1 MPRSLDE
8 IQGPDPN
15 MAWCGSN
22 LPYLGLKCQYLIPL
36 IWVLKGLVA
45 SGFLHPCP
53 ESPCV
58 EGLYMT
64 QQCQMTSLDMAFIL
78 KA

>member
-45 SGFLHPCP
+45 SGFLHPVWSLP
-53 ESPCV
+53 V
-58 EGLYMT
+58 LYLT
-64 QQCQMTSLDMAFIL
+64 QQCRMTSLDMTFIL